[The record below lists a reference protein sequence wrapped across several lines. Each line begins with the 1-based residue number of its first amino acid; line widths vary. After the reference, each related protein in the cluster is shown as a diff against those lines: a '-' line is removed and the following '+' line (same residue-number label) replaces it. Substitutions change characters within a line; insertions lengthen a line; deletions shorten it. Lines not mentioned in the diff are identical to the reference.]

1 MQANVARSTV
11 NAVLSFVSGE
21 KITSSQSSLSVMGSL
36 GVEVGHLNTAT
47 GSEAILSV
55 LTCGFYYTGPVYNQ
69 LVGGPSS
76 PLS

>member
-55 LTCGFYYTGPVYNQ
+55 LTCGFYTGPVYNK